1 MHEMLPVI
9 KGKDLVAFLETIG
22 FMVIRQKG
30 SHVRMKS
37 GDGRFTTVPLHSG
50 EEVPKGLPAKDYQGR
65 PGNDAR
71 RFC

>member
-1 MHEMLPVI
+1 MLPVI

-37 GDGRFTTVPLHSG
+37 DDG
-50 EEVPKGLPAKDYQGR
+50 
-65 PGNDAR
+65 
-71 RFC
+71 